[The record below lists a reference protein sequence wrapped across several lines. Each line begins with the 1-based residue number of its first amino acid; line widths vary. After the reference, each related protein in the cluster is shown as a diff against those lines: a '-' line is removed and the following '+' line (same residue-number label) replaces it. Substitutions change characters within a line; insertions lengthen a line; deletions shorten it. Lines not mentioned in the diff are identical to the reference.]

1 MIVWFLTGAW
11 HGASWNF
18 ILWGLFFGVIL
29 IVEKLFL
36 LKWLE
41 KAGSFISHLYTL
53 FLVLISW
60 VIFAFE
66 DLQQIGTY
74 LAAMFHLQGI
84 PLINGEALY
93 YIRNYGVWIVI
104 GCALSLP
111 FLWNGLKKL
120 EQKNSILSSIAVS
133 MFFMVILLLCTANLV
148 GDTYNPF
155 LYFRF

>member
-1 MIVWFLTGAW
+1 MWFLTGAW

-18 ILWGLFFGVIL
+18 ILWGLFFGIIL
-29 IVEKLFL
+29 IIEKLFL

-41 KAGSFISHLYTL
+41 KAGGFIRHLYTL

-66 DLQQIGTY
+66 DLHQVGTY
-74 LAAMFHLQGI
+74 LAAMFHLQGT
-84 PLINGEALY
+84 PLMNGEALY

-104 GCALSLP
+104 GGVLSLP
-111 FLWNGLKKL
+111 ILWNGLKRL
-120 EQKNSILSSIAVS
+120 EQKNNTLSSIVVS
-133 MFFMVILLLCTANLV
+133 VFFMAILLLCTANLV